1 MKIAITIAQIKPK
14 LGNIEYNIEQILK
27 YYKQAKGEIV
37 LFPELC
43 LTGYS
48 PRDELFQKQ
57 FIKNCHKALL
67 EILPLISQK
76 ICIISMPFEED
87 DNLYNACLA
96 LQNGKII
103 AKSFKTHLPNYEI
116 FDEKRY
122 FTPGK
127 PAIFQYKGVK
137 FGLPICEDIWKEDT
151 CLQLK
156 KQGAEVLL
164 VPNASPFNY
173 GKIEERIEVA
183 KQRFEEAK
191 MPIVYCNQVLCQ
203 DGILY
208 DGTSFAFDGFDGSH
222 PIYASSFEEDLLEL
236 ILENGKF
243 ALEDVNFECYGK
255 IKLLDQEL
263 TYKALIFGLKEYV
276 KLSGFSKVLLGLSGG
291 ADSALT
297 AVLAVKAFGAEN
309 VMAVLMPSKFT
320 SKESVED
327 ARKLAKNLG
336 LKLMEVSIE
345 KPLKAFNEVLSLS
358 GLALENIQAR
368 IRGNILMALSNQH
381 SAMVL
386 TTGNKSEVAVGY
398 CTIYGDMCGGYNPIK
413 DLYKTQVFE
422 VMKFINK
429 VKIAKIPENIITKA
443 PTAELREGQ
452 KDSDSLPD
460 YAILDKILYEFIENR
475 KLPEEI
481 TLFPKELVGEV
492 WKLLMNSEY
501 KRTQSAPG
509 TRLSKQSFERAER
522 RRNI

>member
-1 MKIAITIAQIKPK
+1 MKIAITIAQIKLK

-27 YYKQAKGEIV
+27 NYKKAKGEIV

-43 LTGYS
+43 LTGYG

-57 FIKNCHKALL
+57 FIKNCHKALT
-67 EILPLISQK
+67 EIFPLISEK
-76 ICIISMPFEED
+76 ICIISMPFEEEGV
-87 DNLYNACLA
+87 LYNACLA
-96 LQNGKII
+96 LQNGGII

-127 PAIFQYKGVK
+127 PAIFEHKGLK
-137 FGLPICEDIWKEDT
+137 FGLPICEDIWKEDV

-173 GKIEERIEVA
+173 GKIEERLGIV
-183 KQRFEEAK
+183 KQRFVEVGLP
-191 MPIVYCNQVLCQ
+191 MVYCNQVLCQ

-208 DGTSFAFDGFDGSH
+208 DGTSFCFDGSY
-222 PIYASSFEEDLLEL
+222 PIYAPSFEEDLLEL
-236 ILENGKF
+236 MLENGKF
-243 ALEDVNFECYGK
+243 TGLSK
-255 IKLLDQEL
+255 IMASGQEL

-276 KLSGFSKVLLGLSGG
+276 LLSGFSKVLLGLSGG

-309 VMAVLMPSKFT
+309 VMPVLMSSKFT

-345 KPLKAFNEVLSLS
+345 KPLKAFNEALNLS

-386 TTGNKSEVAVGY
+386 TTGNKSEMAVGY

-429 VKIAKIPENIITKA
+429 ADIAKIPENIIIKA

-481 TLFPKELVGEV
+481 TNLPEGLVLKI
-492 WKLLMNSEY
+492 WKLLKIAEY
-501 KRTQSAPG
+501 KRMQSAPG
-509 TRLSKQSFERAER
+509 TRLSKQSFEKAEW